1 MPAKTGFLPSS
12 SAFKFENSFDK
23 VPLKK
28 INVLGLKIPIGN
40 ASYGLCGGMIYAAMD
55 YFEAKMPIPSNSEA
69 PSSGPLFDYIVKR
82 QIESFH
88 LPLGLLKYLFL
99 MNPLLRDH
107 ETKASKLGAAMH
119 GRIWRMMKKEWPRIK
134 KDLDNG
140 KLSPLGLIR
149 VKSFNPFQ
157 IRQHH
162 QVLAYGYDLNEKHLS
177 INIYDPNLPNDDHVT
192 LSLNIE
198 KPKSTTS
205 VVHSKSSVP
214 INCFFRTDYEFKRP
228 GDLN

>member
-1 MPAKTGFLPSS
+1 MSAKTGFLPSS
-12 SAFKFENSFDK
+12 SGFKFENSFSP

-28 INVLGLKIPIGN
+28 INVLGWKIPFGN
-40 ASYGLCGGMIYAAMD
+40 ASYGLCGGMIYAVMD
-55 YFEAKMPIPSNSEA
+55 YFEAKIQIPSVPEA
-69 PSSGPLFDYIVKR
+69 PSSGPLFDYIVNR
-82 QIESFH
+82 QIESLH
-88 LPLGLLKYLFL
+88 LPFGLLKYLFL
-99 MNPLLRDH
+99 MNPLLRAH
-107 ETKASKLGAAMH
+107 ETKASKLGAAPQ
-119 GRIWRMMKKEWPRIK
+119 RSWRMIKKEWPRIK

-162 QVLAYGYDLNEKHLS
+162 QVLAYGYDLNENHLF
-177 INIYDPNLPNDDHVT
+177 INIYDPNLPNDDYLT

-198 KPKSTTS
+198 NPESTTT

-214 INCFFRTDYEFKRP
+214 IYCFFRTDYKFKRP
-228 GDLN
+228 EDLN